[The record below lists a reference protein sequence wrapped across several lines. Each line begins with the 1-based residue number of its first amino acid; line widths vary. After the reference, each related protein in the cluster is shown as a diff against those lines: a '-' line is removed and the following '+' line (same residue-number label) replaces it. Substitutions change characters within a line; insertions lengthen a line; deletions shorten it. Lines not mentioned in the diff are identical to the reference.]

1 MAVILKKTVFFI
13 FGVFLSVLGL
23 AFVFLPVLPG
33 SVFIAAGLL
42 LMAKSSPR
50 AKQKIRHY
58 KSIFINKWN
67 EWRGKKVD

>member
-13 FGVFLSVLGL
+13 FGVFLAVLGL

-42 LMAKSSPR
+42 LMAKSSQR
-50 AKQKIRHY
+50 AKQKIKHY
-58 KSIFINKWN
+58 KSIVISKWKD
-67 EWRGKKVD
+67 WRGQKVD